1 MQTSTNGSHH
11 PTPANGSSTSA
22 AANTDKP
29 ETKPSLE
36 AALVQIEAIKSGFR
50 EGINSLTKLGDS
62 IRQAL
67 REQKTSEKEIQ
78 GVRQTL
84 RSLQGVRI

>member
-1 MQTSTNGSHH
+1 MQTSTNGNHH
-11 PTPANGSSTSA
+11 PTTANGITSA
-22 AANTDKP
+22 PANTDKP
-29 ETKPSLE
+29 ETRPSLE
-36 AALVQIEAIKSGFR
+36 TALVQIEAMKTGFR
-50 EGINSLTKLGDS
+50 EGINSLTKLGDH

-67 REQKTSEKEIQ
+67 REQKASEKEIQ

>member
-1 MQTSTNGSHH
+1 MAEKSESKST
-11 PTPANGSSTSA
+11 
-22 AANTDKP
+22 
-29 ETKPSLE
+29 LE
-36 AALVQIEAIKSGFR
+36 AALVQIEAMKTGFR
-50 EGINSLTKLGDS
+50 EGINSLTKLGDQ

-67 REQKTSEKEIQ
+67 REQKASEKEIQ